1 MNRAMTALVAGYLEP
16 YFVPGYE
23 LALHWDA
30 TVTATNLI
38 LRPDLLTKLGTPLR
52 VTSGIVGSI
61 TIEGIISG
69 RLLLR
74 VHHVILEVAPGAPTS
89 QPNPLSDSEMF
100 NDFAT
105 VSFNVPITHLPS
117 LVTEKLGFQPPDP
130 NLVEL

>member
-1 MNRAMTALVAGYLEP
+1 MNRAVTALVAGYLEP

-38 LRPDLLTKLGTPLR
+38 LRPDLLTNLGTPLR

-61 TIEGIISG
+61 TIEGIIGG

-89 QPNPLSDSEMF
+89 QPNAPTTSSDTENKEAAGSTAGTVDSKEQETQGRTTK
-100 NDFAT
+100 AT
-105 VSFNVPITHLPS
+105 T
-117 LVTEKLGFQPPDP
+117 TTDD
-130 NLVEL
+130 